1 VDTKILGGRI
11 RDARERLA
19 LSQEDLAA
27 LVAKDQGAISEYE
40 SGKRR
45 LAANDLPIFSRA
57 LNVPLLYFFQGELRE
72 TDLDRLLLQEF
83 NQLPTPEVK
92 QAAIDIVRVLVNL
105 SKIQSK

>member
-1 VDTKILGGRI
+1 VDTKTLGGRI

-27 LVAKDQGAISEYE
+27 LVSKDQGAISEYE

-45 LAANDLPIFSRA
+45 LSAHDLPAFAKA
-57 LNVPLLYFFQGELRE
+57 LNVPLLYFFEGELRE

-83 NQLPTPEVK
+83 SRLPTPEVK

-105 SKIQSK
+105 SKTRSK